1 MRKAI
6 KKFMAWCAEDSAAA
20 RFERTVVQ
28 GIIGVVVGAVS
39 YWFAGDGITAI
50 VVAPVVMAVLSPAQ
64 SAIGNRGEIDKQQ

>member
-1 MRKAI
+1 
-6 KKFMAWCAEDSAAA
+6 MAWCAEDSAAA

-50 VVAPVVMAVLSPAQ
+50 VVAPVVMAVL
-64 SAIGNRGEIDKQQ
+64 